1 MQVFFYAPL
10 ICILNK
16 SKIKTPKTFA
26 PGFFVFCNRFFFT
39 LAGNYNI
46 IDFINALRPAARKG
60 GQFMILV
67 ADVGNTNTVLGV
79 WDDKNLV
86 CSGRLSTDTSETTIE
101 FSMKLKTFLDLNGV
115 SEITGGVI
123 SSVVP
128 ALVRTIKKAVKLVC
142 GVELL
147 VVGPGIKTGLN
158 IKLDNP
164 AEMGADLV
172 AGDVAVI
179 QKYKLPAIL
188 FDIGTATTASVIDKN
203 GAHLGGAIVCG
214 VKTALKA
221 LSTSTA
227 LLAQTDISAPSK
239 VIATNTAEAM
249 KCGSVIGTAALIEGM
264 AARFEEELGEKANV
278 IITGGLGRSIAKE
291 IRIPVTV
298 DDNLLLEG
306 LRIIYEKN
314 QK

>member
-1 MQVFFYAPL
+1 MRRA
-10 ICILNK
+10 
-16 SKIKTPKTFA
+16 
-26 PGFFVFCNRFFFT
+26 FFVFCNRFFFT

-179 QKYKLPAIL
+179 HKYKLPAIL

-291 IRIPVTV
+291 IRIPVTA

>member
-1 MQVFFYAPL
+1 MRRA
-10 ICILNK
+10 
-16 SKIKTPKTFA
+16 
-26 PGFFVFCNRFFFT
+26 FFVFCNRFFFT

-179 QKYKLPAIL
+179 HKYKLPAIL

-203 GAHLGGAIVCG
+203 GVHLGGAIVCG

>member
-1 MQVFFYAPL
+1 M
-10 ICILNK
+10 
-16 SKIKTPKTFA
+16 
-26 PGFFVFCNRFFFT
+26 
-39 LAGNYNI
+39 AGNYNI

-142 GVELL
+142 GVDLL

-179 QKYKLPAIL
+179 HKYKLPAIL